1 MFSAVKVVLYEPGVD
16 RDRTNGEDLRKPV
29 RINPL
34 GTNLGVAMS
43 RPKPTEPAKK
53 VWRISESAPMGEWVV
68 KAAPVVAKPSTEL
81 PEVSYG
87 SWVTSS
93 YDLLDGSEVIEDP
106 DTLPGD
112 LFDELFAP
120 KPGNSKGPGG

>member
-1 MFSAVKVVLYEPGVD
+1 
-16 RDRTNGEDLRKPV
+16 
-29 RINPL
+29 
-34 GTNLGVAMS
+34 MS

-53 VWRISESAPMGEWVV
+53 VWRISESTPMGEWVV

-120 KPGNSKGPGG
+120 KQDAPKNSGG

>member
-1 MFSAVKVVLYEPGVD
+1 MSITIASMIDTP
-16 RDRTNGEDLRKPV
+16 RTPTPSEQATPAHQTPFRLIPRWNLA
-29 RINPL
+29 L
-34 GTNLGVAMS
+34 GPRLIPRWTRL
-43 RPKPTEPAKK
+43 
-53 VWRISESAPMGEWVV
+53 VV